1 MASWLVCV
9 ALPRVSRVCCKHHCH
24 ETYIMLHAGAASRVS
39 GGCLVSGS
47 ARRFYVACSHKR
59 PFFHWPLS
67 SLHLA
72 RPAFGMLAAAIG
84 CRTSHPAACLSA
96 ATIDEEKRAISTCT
110 LGPLRVNTAEPDRA
124 PRNLLANTA
133 CSSATSL
140 PKPLNTSCFKRLCY
154 KSKGARTAPRGPRL
168 RTSLSFKLCPPLV
181 GRGCICCGG
190 SGRASACWSQGAPE

>member
-1 MASWLVCV
+1 MLVEFAANITVMRHTSCCMRVPLPGYPVV
-9 ALPRVSRVCCKHHCH
+9 ALFLVLGGF
-24 ETYIMLHAGAASRVS
+24 MLIAPTRGR
-39 GGCLVSGS
+39 
-47 ARRFYVACSHKR
+47 
-59 PFFHWPLS
+59 FFHWPLS

-72 RPAFGMLAAAIG
+72 RPAFGMLVAAIG
-84 CRTSHPAACLSA
+84 CRTSHSAACLRA
-96 ATIDEEKRAISTCT
+96 ATIDEQKRAISTCT
-110 LGPLRVNTAEPDRA
+110 LGPLRANTAEPDRA

-140 PKPLNTSCFKRLCY
+140 PKPLKTSCFKRFCC

-168 RTSLSFKLCPPLV
+168 RTSLSFKLCPPAV